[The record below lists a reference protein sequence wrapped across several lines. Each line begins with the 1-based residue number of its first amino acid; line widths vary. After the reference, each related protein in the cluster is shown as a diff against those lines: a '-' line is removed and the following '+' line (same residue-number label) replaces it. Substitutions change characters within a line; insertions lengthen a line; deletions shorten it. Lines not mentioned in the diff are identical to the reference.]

1 MDPRIVEKTVFTRTV
16 EDLERYI
23 DRDQIIA
30 ELGGNEDWK
39 YKYIEPDPEENRV
52 MQDYAARDSLLAERQ
67 SLGEEFLNATTRWI
81 TASRGGDSIELHEA
95 TARRENLIEQIRVN
109 YWDLDPYVRARNNL
123 DRTGV
128 IQEGGWINPYPEKET
143 YLEPDSEPE
152 FEPQP
157 HTQSPQ
163 LHTANILH
171 VANDMYPE
179 PEFYFEP
186 DPEPEPE
193 PVHIQ
198 SQPPQVQPTK
208 ILHVEHNVYPDPE
221 TYFEPDPDPEPEPMH
236 IRPQPPQIHTAKI
249 LQVAHVHRAQVK
261 IVNV

>member
-1 MDPRIVEKTVFTRTV
+1 MDPRIVERTVFTRTV

-39 YKYIEPDPEENRV
+39 YEYIEPDPNENRA
-52 MQDYAARDSLLAERQ
+52 MEDYATRDSLLAERQ
-67 SLGEEFLNATTRWI
+67 SLGEEFLAATSRWI

-128 IQEGGWINPYPEKET
+128 IQAGGWINTYPEKET
-143 YLEPDSEPE
+143 YIKRDPDPEPE
-152 FEPQP
+152 HEPKPMHRQSQP
-157 HTQSPQ
+157 PPI
-163 LHTANILH
+163 HTANIVH
-171 VANDMYPE
+171 VAHDMYPE
-179 PEFYFEP
+179 PETYFEP

-193 PVHIQ
+193 PASVHIQ
-198 SQPPQVQPTK
+198 T
-208 ILHVEHNVYPDPE
+208 
-221 TYFEPDPDPEPEPMH
+221 
-236 IRPQPPQIHTAKI
+236 QPPQIQTAKI